1 MGIVSGLKN
10 VFNPRF
16 SSSNSSQS
24 STDKNINVDDFGGAR
39 TSIPTQVN
47 TGGMPSVLPRVAKN
61 QLGLDETR
69 FKTYGIF
76 DLIDILIDA
85 HPDVSYALWNFLR
98 IGNSGYNISVHKLGS
113 DEPYVQGEKVILK
126 FIDSLKVPNPDR
138 FEKSRSIDKLIDFM
152 LLSVVTRGAASF
164 EMVLT
169 SDKSDVAFIAP
180 VDPKTITFKF
190 ENNRFVPYQK
200 SGSLSLDIP
209 TFFYEGLDELIDDPY
224 GRSPFLSA
232 LNIVLFQLQVLN
244 DIKAVVHNQG
254 YPRFDIMI
262 LEQVLLNRMPV
273 SIRNNDEKKQKWLND
288 RLNEIISMYNS
299 LDPDDSFVHYDSVKV
314 DMVGGKSSGGALIDP
329 QKLMGTIDNLVMAGL
344 KTLSTIMG
352 RRSQGQTES
361 YAKMEVK
368 LYLKSVEAIQHV
380 VSTLMSRALTLY
392 LNIQGKQGIVE
403 FKFNPVDTRTELE
416 KAQFE
421 QIALLNYAFMRDQGW
436 ITQDEASMLAIGHK
450 AVGEPS
456 QRITSITNKDGKPVS
471 GSTDT
476 KPNP

>member
-1 MGIVSGLKN
+1 MGIVSGLKS
-10 VFNPRF
+10 VFNTRF
-16 SSSNSSQS
+16 LRNSSQS
-24 STDKNINVDDFGGAR
+24 MSDRNINVDDFGGAR
-39 TSIPTQVN
+39 TSVPTQVN
-47 TGGMPSVLPRVAKN
+47 TGGMPTMLPRVAKS

-69 FKTYGIF
+69 FKSYGIF
-76 DLIDILIDA
+76 ELIDILIDA

-98 IGNSGYNISVHKLGS
+98 IGNSGYSIHVHKLGS
-113 DEPYVQGEKVILK
+113 DEPYAQGEKIIAR
-126 FIDSLKVPNPDR
+126 FIDSLKVPNVNR
-138 FEKSRSIDKLIDFM
+138 FEKSRSIDKLINFL

-180 VDPKTITFKF
+180 VDPQTITFKF

-200 SGSLSLDIP
+200 MGTLSLDIP

-224 GRSPFLSA
+224 GRSPFLAA

-254 YPRFDIMI
+254 YPRFDITV
-262 LEQVLLNRMPV
+262 LEQVLLNRMPI
-273 SIRNNDEKKQKWLND
+273 SIRNNEEKKQKWLND
-288 RLNEIISMYNS
+288 RLNEIITMYNS
-299 LDPDDSFVHYDSVKV
+299 LDPDDSFVHYDSVKI
-314 DMVGGKSSGGALIDP
+314 DMVGGKAGGGVLIDP
-329 QKLMGTIDNLVMAGL
+329 QKLMSAIDNLVMAGL

-368 LYLKSVEAIQHV
+368 LYLKSVEAIQSV
-380 VSTLMSRALTLY
+380 VATLMSRALTLY
-392 LNIQGKQGIVE
+392 LNIRGKQGIVE
-403 FKFNPVDTRTELE
+403 FRFNPVDTRTELE

-436 ITQDEASMLAIGHK
+436 ITQDEAAMLAVGHK
-450 AVGEPS
+450 AVGEPL
-456 QRITSITNKDGKPVS
+456 QRINSITNKDGKPVS
-471 GSTDT
+471 GNPDT
-476 KPNP
+476 KPNA